1 MLRLTFAFVSIFC
14 LILFAEERPMV
25 VGHKVISGREQASE
39 ERLMELYMALKE
51 QVAGLDLAMTDR
63 EIKCLHG
70 HRAAELSPKPMYGEI
85 QFAKTKSNLST
96 TLYNHMLQNSNG
108 TDELD
113 FANQTVEDTKNYNCL

>member
-70 HRAAELSPKPMYGEI
+70 HRAVSRRSS
-85 QFAKTKSNLST
+85 FARDW
-96 TLYNHMLQNSNG
+96 QRWPRQRPG
-108 TDELD
+108 WRGR
-113 FANQTVEDTKNYNCL
+113 AGRRRRG